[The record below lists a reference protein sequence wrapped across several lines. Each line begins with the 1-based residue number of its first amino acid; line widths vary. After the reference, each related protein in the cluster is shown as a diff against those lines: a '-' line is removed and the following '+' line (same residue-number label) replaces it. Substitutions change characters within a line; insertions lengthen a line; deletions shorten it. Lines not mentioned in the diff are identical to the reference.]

1 MTKFDY
7 EVEKIEERRRAER
20 LERLNGELLKSL
32 RRKTENEVFVDLLGA
47 LFSRSYVQ
55 TLDFSGEKV

>member
-7 EVEKIEERRRAER
+7 EVQKMEERRYEEC
-20 LERLNGELLKSL
+20 LERLNGELLESL
-32 RRKTENEVFVDLLGA
+32 RRKTSSEVFGELLGA
-47 LFSRSYVQ
+47 LFSRSCVQ

>member
-7 EVEKIEERRRAER
+7 EVQKIEERRYAER
-20 LERLNGELLKSL
+20 LERLNGELSESLK
-32 RRKTENEVFVDLLGA
+32 RKTTGEVFGELLGA